1 MNSVLGGESTANRRH
16 DVSTTS
22 LGRPAGL
29 FADIATVGRR
39 ALRGMMRDKEAV
51 IPPLVIGA
59 FFYVVNVGTLAKLGE
74 TAANTGSYKA
84 FQLPPA
90 IIFAVTGLSRAGALV
105 ADIQSGY
112 FDRML
117 ATPIKRTALLLG
129 LMIADIAL
137 AALLTIPVILIGI
150 MFGVRFE
157 AGILG
162 VLLLIV
168 MSGLWGLAFTGFS
181 YAIAL
186 KTANP
191 AAVNSAFLIFFP
203 FAFLTTGSVPKEAMS
218 GWLQAMVTLNPVT
231 YLLRGMRSVITL
243 GWDFGELAQ
252 GFAAIFAVMA
262 VGLALSFATLRGRV
276 SRR

>member
-1 MNSVLGGESTANRRH
+1 
-16 DVSTTS
+16 
-22 LGRPAGL
+22 
-29 FADIATVGRR
+29 
-39 ALRGMMRDKEAV
+39 MMRDKEAV

-117 ATPIKRTALLLG
+117 ATPIKRAALLLG

>member
-1 MNSVLGGESTANRRH
+1 
-16 DVSTTS
+16 
-22 LGRPAGL
+22 
-29 FADIATVGRR
+29 
-39 ALRGMMRDKEAV
+39 MRDKEAV

-74 TAANTGSYKA
+74 TAANTGRYKA

-168 MSGLWGLAFTGFS
+168 MSGLWGRPS
-181 YAIAL
+181 
-186 KTANP
+186 P
-191 AAVNSAFLIFFP
+191 ASAMPLH
-203 FAFLTTGSVPKEAMS
+203 
-218 GWLQAMVTLNPVT
+218 
-231 YLLRGMRSVITL
+231 
-243 GWDFGELAQ
+243 
-252 GFAAIFAVMA
+252 
-262 VGLALSFATLRGRV
+262 
-276 SRR
+276 SRPRTQRP